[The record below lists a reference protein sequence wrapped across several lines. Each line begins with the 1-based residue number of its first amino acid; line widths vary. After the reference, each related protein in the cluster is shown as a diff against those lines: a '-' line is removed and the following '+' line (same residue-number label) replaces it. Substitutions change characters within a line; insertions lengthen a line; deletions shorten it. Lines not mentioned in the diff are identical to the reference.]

1 MMENKSR
8 TFEFFQGRNKQR
20 TVKICIYKGIRRSL
34 ILLVNVTQSLLED
47 KSEFEDEIRRFIE
60 RVFKLDE
67 FKSLET
73 MCMIITSSEDEVY
86 ADESGWVSEDDED
99 CLEETESDTGSL
111 VLNFNMRSD
120 ALDTDEHFQESIQQ
134 FINSI
139 VKTSNGKQLTQIM
152 KLLPSL
158 HQPKKNKGLDGLCG
172 NTKQSIENK
181 GLDELNE
188 ELDELCGGNDYMQQH
203 ITSRDYVMNAKCIL
217 NEWKQQYEKDI
228 EYRPQESGPDHEK
241 CFRVNV
247 YIDGALCG
255 TGIGSRKKKAEQ
267 RAAIS
272 AVQQLG
278 INTDFIAFTRNGIE
292 ADPKSQL
299 NEKLQERHIK
309 NIIYTEISRTGPAH
323 GPTFTVQLFI
333 NDIPCAIGTGKSIQN
348 ADRSAARQ
356 ILKQLDEGSLSFSDI
371 SDQDSNDENS
381 YAIPKDAKCILN
393 DWVQSRRKSISYE
406 QANKYGPDHALSF
419 KVDLYIGGEMKSSGF
434 GTSLQRAEL
443 DAANKAVQQ
452 ISKEFVDCYPK
463 MNFPRYVRLPPYDE
477 LAMITHKTFESV
489 THNVIVSIDK
499 ESVVASII
507 MENCLTGQKTVLS
520 LGSGN
525 VFVDEESLENNGET
539 VIDSHAEIVA
549 KRGFQRSMPIKKEGK
564 DTLGMLKVLPN
575 KRIALQNG
583 IKLHLYISKA
593 PCGDGSVFTLSQPGS
608 HTDTG
613 NIHLPIQSDKKQ
625 GLLRAKIARGEGA
638 IPVSELPDDR
648 LHKMSCSDKICKWNV
663 LGLQGALLSSVMDSP
678 LFLSSVVVGDVYNF
692 NHLSRALCCRVKK
705 QHPCISGE
713 TSAVIVNHPDIAIST
728 ICDLPEIGKSKPVSV
743 NWNIVDDT
751 TEVTNGRTGKVS
763 PDLYLTSSPPDS
775 GINSRLCK
783 KELFRLYKTITPSQP
798 NYEICYQR
806 LRDSH
811 IDYHKA
817 KLSAEQYQRRKTDL
831 YRTFIE
837 KGYGRWE
844 EREDVDEFSV

>member
-1 MMENKSR
+1 MAFSSPLYQQPLLSRQHKVVIPYSKLGQKRKSNTSVTSEFKENKR
-8 TFEFFQGRNKQR
+8 
-20 TVKICIYKGIRRSL
+20 V
-34 ILLVNVTQSLLED
+34 
-47 KSEFEDEIRRFIE
+47 RFNA
-60 RVFKLDE
+60 
-67 FKSLET
+67 S
-73 MCMIITSSEDEVY
+73 
-86 ADESGWVSEDDED
+86 
-99 CLEETESDTGSL
+99 
-111 VLNFNMRSD
+111 
-120 ALDTDEHFQESIQQ
+120 QQ
-134 FINSI
+134 FCIN
-139 VKTSNGKQLTQIM
+139 NNL
-152 KLLPSL
+152 
-158 HQPKKNKGLDGLCG
+158 
-172 NTKQSIENK
+172 
-181 GLDELNE
+181 
-188 ELDELCGGNDYMQQH
+188 
-203 ITSRDYVMNAKCIL
+203 ITSRDDVMNAKCIL
-217 NEWKQQYEKDI
+217 NEWKQQYEKNI
-228 EYRPQESGPDHEK
+228 EYDAQESGPDHEK

-247 YIDGALCG
+247 YVDGALYG
-255 TGIGSRKKKAEQ
+255 TGIGSRKKEAQQ

-278 INTDFIAFTRNGIE
+278 INTDFIAFTRDGIE

-299 NEKLQERHIK
+299 NEKLQERHIR
-309 NIIYTEISRTGPAH
+309 NIKYTEISRTGPAH
-323 GPTFTVQLFI
+323 EPTFTVQLFI
-333 NDIPCAIGTGKSIQN
+333 NDTACAIGTGNSIQN
-348 ADRSAARQ
+348 AARSAARQ
-356 ILKQLDEGSLSFSDI
+356 ILIQFDEGSLTFSDI
-371 SDQDSNDENS
+371 SDQDSNDEHS

-406 QANKYGPDHALSF
+406 QADKYGPDHALNF
-419 KVDLYIGGEMKSSGF
+419 EVDLYIGGEMITSGF

-452 ISKEFVDCYPK
+452 ISEERGVCYPR
-463 MNFPRYVRLPPYDE
+463 MDFPRYPHLPHYDE

-499 ESVVASII
+499 ESVVASVI

-525 VFVDEESLENNGET
+525 VFVDEESLGNDGET
-539 VIDSHAEIVA
+539 VIDSHAEIIA
-549 KRGFQRSMPIKKEGK
+549 KRGFQRVLYQEVCRLKKENKG
-564 DTLGMLKVLPN
+564 TLGMLKRLPSG
-575 KRIALQNG
+575 KIALQNG
-583 IKLHLYISKA
+583 VKLHLYISKA

-692 NHLSRALCCRVKK
+692 NHLSRALCCRVKR
-705 QHPCISGE
+705 QSPCLSSE

-763 PDLYLTSSPPDS
+763 IDLYLTSPPPDS

-783 KELFRLYKTITPSQP
+783 KELFCLYKTITPSQP
-798 NYEICYQR
+798 HNRPFYQR
-806 LRDSH
+806 VTGRHS
-811 IDYHKA
+811 DYHEA
-817 KLSAEQYQRRKTDL
+817 KQSSQQYQKKKTDL
-831 YRTFIE
+831 YRTFVE
-837 KGYGRWE
+837 KGFGSWVG
-844 EREDVDEFSV
+844 REDVDHF

>member
-1 MMENKSR
+1 
-8 TFEFFQGRNKQR
+8 
-20 TVKICIYKGIRRSL
+20 
-34 ILLVNVTQSLLED
+34 
-47 KSEFEDEIRRFIE
+47 
-60 RVFKLDE
+60 
-67 FKSLET
+67 
-73 MCMIITSSEDEVY
+73 
-86 ADESGWVSEDDED
+86 
-99 CLEETESDTGSL
+99 
-111 VLNFNMRSD
+111 
-120 ALDTDEHFQESIQQ
+120 
-134 FINSI
+134 
-139 VKTSNGKQLTQIM
+139 
-152 KLLPSL
+152 
-158 HQPKKNKGLDGLCG
+158 
-172 NTKQSIENK
+172 
-181 GLDELNE
+181 
-188 ELDELCGGNDYMQQH
+188 
-203 ITSRDYVMNAKCIL
+203 MNAKCIL
-217 NEWKQQYEKDI
+217 NEWKQQYEKVI

-247 YIDGALCG
+247 YVDGALYG
-255 TGIGSRKKKAEQ
+255 TGIGSRKKEAQQ

-278 INTDFIAFTRNGIE
+278 INTDFIAFTRDGIE

-299 NEKLQERHIK
+299 NEKLQERHIR
-309 NIIYTEISRTGPAH
+309 NIKYTEISRTGPAH
-323 GPTFTVQLFI
+323 EPTFTVQLFI
-333 NDIPCAIGTGKSIQN
+333 NDTACAIGTGNSIQN
-348 ADRSAARQ
+348 AARSAARQ
-356 ILKQLDEGSLSFSDI
+356 ILIQFDEGSLTFSDI
-371 SDQDSNDENS
+371 SDQDSNDEHS

-406 QANKYGPDHALSF
+406 QADKYGPDHALNF
-419 KVDLYIGGEMKSSGF
+419 EVDLYIGGEMITSGF

-452 ISKEFVDCYPK
+452 ISEERGVCYPR
-463 MNFPRYVRLPPYDE
+463 MDFPRYPHLPHYDE

-499 ESVVASII
+499 ESVVASVI

-525 VFVDEESLENNGET
+525 VFVDEESLGNDGET
-539 VIDSHAEIVA
+539 VIDSHAEIIA
-549 KRGFQRSMPIKKEGK
+549 KRGFQRVLYQEVCRLKKENKG
-564 DTLGMLKVLPN
+564 TLGMLKRLPSG
-575 KRIALQNG
+575 KIALQNG
-583 IKLHLYISKA
+583 VKLHLYISKA

-692 NHLSRALCCRVKK
+692 NHLSRALCCRVKR
-705 QHPCISGE
+705 QSPCLSSE

-763 PDLYLTSSPPDS
+763 IDLYLTSPPPDS

-783 KELFRLYKTITPSQP
+783 KELFCLYKTITPSQP
-798 NYEICYQR
+798 HNRPFYQR
-806 LRDSH
+806 VTGRHS
-811 IDYHKA
+811 DYHEA
-817 KLSAEQYQRRKTDL
+817 KQSSQQYQKKKTDL
-831 YRTFIE
+831 YRTFVE
-837 KGYGRWE
+837 KGFGSWVG
-844 EREDVDEFSV
+844 REDVDHF

>member
-1 MMENKSR
+1 MAFSSPLYRRPLLSRQHRVSIPYPKLGPKRKSNTSVTSEENK
-8 TFEFFQGRNKQR
+8 
-20 TVKICIYKGIRRSL
+20 
-34 ILLVNVTQSLLED
+34 
-47 KSEFEDEIRRFIE
+47 
-60 RVFKLDE
+60 RVRCNA
-67 FKSLET
+67 S
-73 MCMIITSSEDEVY
+73 
-86 ADESGWVSEDDED
+86 
-99 CLEETESDTGSL
+99 
-111 VLNFNMRSD
+111 
-120 ALDTDEHFQESIQQ
+120 QQ
-134 FINSI
+134 FCIN
-139 VKTSNGKQLTQIM
+139 N
-152 KLLPSL
+152 
-158 HQPKKNKGLDGLCG
+158 HN
-172 NTKQSIENK
+172 
-181 GLDELNE
+181 
-188 ELDELCGGNDYMQQH
+188 
-203 ITSRDYVMNAKCIL
+203 ITSRDDVMNAKCTL
-217 NEWKQQYEKDI
+217 NEWKQRKGKVI
-228 EYRPQESGPDHEK
+228 EYRAQESGPDHEK

-247 YIDGALCG
+247 YVDGALCG
-255 TGIGSRKKKAEQ
+255 TGIGTRKKEAQQ

-272 AVQQLG
+272 AVQQLR

-299 NEKLQERHIK
+299 NEKLQERHIR
-309 NIIYTEISRTGPAH
+309 NIKYIEISRTGPAH
-323 GPTFTVQLFI
+323 EPTFTVQLFI
-333 NDIPCAIGTGKSIQN
+333 NDTACAIGTGNSIQN
-348 ADRSAARQ
+348 ADRSAARK
-356 ILKQLDEGSLSFSDI
+356 ILKEFDEGSLSFSDI

-463 MNFPRYVRLPPYDE
+463 TNFPRYVRLQPYDE

-499 ESVVASII
+499 ESVVASVI

-539 VIDSHAEIVA
+539 VIDSHAEIIA
-549 KRGFQRSMPIKKEGK
+549 KRGFQRVLYKEVCRLKKEGK

-678 LFLSSVVVGDVYNF
+678 IFLSSVVVGDVYNF

-705 QHPCISGE
+705 QTQCIPSE

-728 ICDLPEIGKSKPVSV
+728 YCDLPEIGKSKPVSV
-743 NWNIVDDT
+743 NWNIVDGT

-763 PDLYLTSSPPDS
+763 PDLYLKSPPPDS
-775 GINSRLCK
+775 CIYSRLCK
-783 KELFRLYKTITPSQP
+783 KELYCLYKTLTTSQP
-798 NYEICYQR
+798 NYEVCNQR
-806 LRDSH
+806 LRNSH
-811 IDYHKA
+811 IVIDRHINYHEA
-817 KLSAEQYQRRKTDL
+817 KLSAEQYQRGKTDL

-844 EREDVDEFSV
+844 EREDVDEFSL